1 MSYLLDTCVV
11 SEFGRPRPDPGVVQW
26 LGQQKPD
33 ALYLSEVTV
42 AELSAGLVKL
52 RIKDPGR
59 AQKLDVWLSGVL
71 LRFAGN
77 TLGTDESVWHVW
89 AELSGT
95 ADAAGTTVAPLDG
108 LLIATAQRYGLT
120 VVTRNVSDFAIYPQV
135 FNPWQDKLP
144 R

>member
-59 AQKLDVWLSGVL
+59 TNYPEPASPLINQMHEMNALSQISIE
-71 LRFAGN
+71 
-77 TLGTDESVWHVW
+77 DW
-89 AELSGT
+89 
-95 ADAAGTTVAPLDG
+95 
-108 LLIATAQRYGLT
+108 
-120 VVTRNVSDFAIYPQV
+120 
-135 FNPWQDKLP
+135 DKLFQSVESRLCASIEALDP
-144 R
+144 AHAKVRMTVLECVEALD